1 MGHHHQDVNPTS
13 LPGSY
18 QDAGT
23 QVQQAQ
29 EAAMQQALRQAMA
42 SPDPMAAIKALMQGA
57 QQGRASGTAQV
68 NSQAQTLAQ
77 NVDTRQAPTVGGQ
90 NYLNYSHD
98 ALYGMVNTNLNA
110 GQVGDGSQAWNK
122 ISNSMVT
129 ISKTLN
135 NAATATESS
144 WTGNAADAA
153 RSFHTGVAS
162 WTGTTSES
170 AQLVSDNMYNQS
182 TAAQTAQSAVPK
194 PVPYSFTNELNDFF
208 SAPNPVAGMN
218 TINQKLAAQQ
228 QAHQAAANAVQAY
241 DTTLG
246 QSAGKMPAMAPVPTF
261 SPTSG
266 GGVSGGGGGTGSG
279 GTGGGGGS
287 TFPGGGGGSGGS
299 GSGGGGGGGTG
310 GGSG

>member
-1 MGHHHQDVNPTS
+1 MRPASSRTRWQRSSSRSYRVGGVEMGHHHQDVNPTS

-129 ISKTLN
+129 
-135 NAATATESS
+135 
-144 WTGNAADAA
+144 
-153 RSFHTGVAS
+153 
-162 WTGTTSES
+162 TSES

-287 TFPGGGGGSGGS
+287 TF
-299 GSGGGGGGGTG
+299 
-310 GGSG
+310 